1 MTSDRTGEARS
12 LLNELRELE
21 AHLEA
26 NEMDANRAAW
36 GADVL
41 RRTEAA
47 LVSLSG
53 EPPQFWKHAIQECN
67 EAHQALDRLGAPKT
81 RTVRRVRGE
90 GDQEITIG
98 LRDRILS
105 IPSKLSAGEPPA
117 AGWQA
122 QAECVN
128 PVSQVYFRAGLLV
141 CREYMARFVEA
152 QDPNIAMSIR
162 ANWWPRLGPDPGA
175 PRQLRFDEVT
185 SGEFGTPAFRC
196 IGSGELSPT
205 VEALPIALAFLDD
218 QLPPLPRAEP
228 AGEEP
233 K

>member
-41 RRTEAA
+41 RRLEAA
-47 LVSLSG
+47 LASLSG
-53 EPPQFWKHAIQECN
+53 EPPQACIACANGDHQQCLGGRCECI
-67 EAHQALDRLGAPKT
+67 HDPKLT
-81 RTVRRVRGE
+81 
-90 GDQEITIG
+90 
-98 LRDRILS
+98 
-105 IPSKLSAGEPPA
+105 AGEPPA
-117 AGWQA
+117 AGWQPP